1 MVNAYQGLGH
11 HFKSVPNYLQRKG
24 QVIKIT
30 QPKLYLLTH
39 LLRQCLVSIF
49 YDTVSASVKEGKHL
63 LAICLILP
71 AISSVTFLTI

>member
-39 LLRQCLVSIF
+39 LLRQCQEGIQLKNMTLEEMDKIW
-49 YDTVSASVKEGKHL
+49 DEAKEKGL
-63 LAICLILP
+63 
-71 AISSVTFLTI
+71 